1 MITAKQRTKQNK
13 TKQNKTTSTTNN
25 TPRAWNM
32 GSHYSSLALISL
44 MEKNK
49 HASTPTAVGQ
59 NIYSAEMLNATE

>member
-1 MITAKQRTKQNK
+1 
-13 TKQNKTTSTTNN
+13 
-25 TPRAWNM
+25 M